1 MINLIQGVPSLSLSG
16 LISFIIQWIVILFA
30 LAFSDAIVEH
40 NIEFKRLAIISFLSY
55 LVTPLILMYS
65 PIVFMYDF
73 IIMPLVVWIILG
85 EILLREATIKQRAL
99 ITIIGYAIY
108 YFLLRINVPYMIH
121 SLIPI

>member
-1 MINLIQGVPSLSLSG
+1 MMNLIQGVPSLSLSG

-30 LAFSDAIVEH
+30 LAFSDAIIEH
-40 NIEFKRLAIISFLSY
+40 NIEFKRLTIISFLSY
-55 LVTPLILMYS
+55 LITPLVLMYS

-99 ITIIGYAIY
+99 ITIIGYVIY
-108 YFLLRINVPYMIH
+108 YFLLIINVPYMIH